1 MRSVVMQCHDHNHEM
16 QETTTLILPQT
27 RNMTGEL
34 NEQQINNLLTSQAI
48 GRIACCDGHHP
59 YIVPVIYSY
68 DGHYIY
74 GQSTEG
80 QKLELMRENPNVC
93 FQVDLSC
100 DLNNWQS
107 AIAFGQFE
115 ELQDETAS
123 TAREFL
129 FSKVLPLMTPSAIH
143 QHEHWEG
150 NGHEI
155 SDKDQIKPIMFRIKI
170 NEKSGRF
177 EKR

>member
-1 MRSVVMQCHDHNHEM
+1 MQSHDQNHHM
-16 QETTTLILPQT
+16 QETTALILPET

-59 YIVPVIYSY
+59 YIVPVMYSY

-80 QKLELMRENPNVC
+80 QKMELMRENPNVC

-150 NGHEI
+150 NGHEL
-155 SDKDQIKPIMFRIKI
+155 SDKDRIKPIMFRIKI